1 MGGQEPFGCGLGGG
15 FFGVEGEKRFTEPLA
30 YGIDGLASAQ
40 PFAETGNNG
49 FVPEDLMVLLG
60 VGDGI
65 RLKVVFK
72 GQIFGNVGDE
82 GVFTALVFGAAQH
95 LLHAGEIG
103 KGGKVNGVLAFVE
116 DAFHARAGEADA
128 DGGGFFADEHPF
140 PVEKRRVPGE
150 EPDEAHGGRLFD
162 PRKEGVA
169 LLAARLG
176 GFPDKRIE
184 GLVRR
189 DQGKLRICGNGG
201 SSGDYVRVV
210 EEFLEPVH
218 STVLLNRVWR
228 HSGGCPPACRKKS
241 GTHRIKEYK
250 SRQNIR

>member
-1 MGGQEPFGCGLGGG
+1 M
-15 FFGVEGEKRFTEPLA
+15 
-30 YGIDGLASAQ
+30 
-40 PFAETGNNG
+40 
-49 FVPEDLMVLLG
+49 
-60 VGDGI
+60 
-65 RLKVVFK
+65 
-72 GQIFGNVGDE
+72 
-82 GVFTALVFGAAQH
+82 
-95 LLHAGEIG
+95 
-103 KGGKVNGVLAFVE
+103 E

-128 DGGGFFADEHPF
+128 DGGGVFADEHPF

-169 LLAARLG
+169 LLVARLG

-189 DQGKLRICGNGG
+189 DQGKLRIRGNGG

-218 STVLLNRVWR
+218 STVLLDRVWR
-228 HSGGCPPACRKKS
+228 HSGGCPPRMSEKVRHAS
-241 GTHRIKEYK
+241 YQRI
-250 SRQNIR
+250 